1 MIPHICD
8 LNPIDFLYWIKQIND
23 GKVTYTQK
31 LDGSMNLSIT
41 KVNYKLVFSRF
52 AKGQKKE
59 YTLDNIPHTPIYNPL
74 ISAIN
79 FLTHSHV
86 YNRLLNIMDNNDIL
100 DLEVLFGSQ
109 PNTIPYYNDGNFIA
123 ILRHISADGNNKN
136 IIDIYK
142 QINDIVI
149 YNKDILYEYVFVDN
163 IIKEFTTNNSW
174 AFMIPEVCNNQINI
188 QGKLSV
194 YIKRCEEILNEV
206 NPNVNKTNK
215 NIYLLPLN
223 KGKVDVRNIYKLI
236 KLSINN
242 QFSCIKNKIES
253 FLCDNILNTISFEF
267 GEMFQE
273 GLVLTDNDTKQMVKL
288 IDKNVFT
295 KQNKHNWFYIELADD
310 GVKINNEF
318 HKGIISSFFYDLSKV
333 FEIPSMVQYKKFVR
347 SNIVSKSFIINSK
360 IKYKL
365 LKQAYNYNVQLMCLY
380 NLVTQDNMVSSSF
393 IKRTHDSIGLINNKF
408 RAYTQYLEDHS
419 HISSHAFMDIL
430 KLLFTDIYSYIK

>member
-1 MIPHICD
+1 MIPHISD

-23 GKVTYTQK
+23 NNVTYTQK

-41 KVNYKLVFSRF
+41 KLNYKLIFSRF

-79 FLTHSHV
+79 FLTHSCV
-86 YNRLLNIMDNNDIL
+86 YNKLLNIMDNNEVL
-100 DLEVLFGSQ
+100 DLEILFGSQ
-109 PNTIPYYNDGNFIA
+109 PNTIPYYNDCNFIA

-136 IIDIYK
+136 ITNIYK

-149 YNKDILYEYVFVDN
+149 NNKDILYEYIFTDN
-163 IIKEFTTNNSW
+163 IIKEYVSNNSW
-174 AFMIPEVCNNQINI
+174 AFMIPEVCNKQINI

-194 YIKRCEEILNEV
+194 YIKRCEEILNEI
-206 NPNVNKTNK
+206 NPNINKSNK
-215 NIYLLPLN
+215 DIYLLPLN
-223 KGKVDVRNIYKLI
+223 KDKVDIRNIYKLV
-236 KLSINN
+236 KLSIDN
-242 QFSCIKNKIES
+242 QFSCIKNKVES
-253 FLCDNILNTISFEF
+253 FLIDNILDEVSFAF
-267 GEMFQE
+267 GGTFQE
-273 GLVLTDNDTKQMVKL
+273 GLVLTSNDTKQMVKL

-347 SNIVSKSFIINSK
+347 SNIIPNSFIIDSRTK
-360 IKYKL
+360 QKL
-365 LKQAYNYNVQLMCLY
+365 LKKAYNYNMQLMSLY
-380 NLVTQDNMVSSSF
+380 NLATKDNMVSYSF
-393 IKRTHDSIGLINNKF
+393 IKRTHDSLGLINNKF
-408 RAYTQYLEDHS
+408 RVYTQYLEDNS
-419 HISSHAFMDIL
+419 HINSRKLIEVL
-430 KLLFTDIYSYIK
+430 KTLFIDIYSFK